1 MLHPDYKFD
10 LNHSSENEDEFLRTY
25 ATRFSNL
32 NGYGRLQTP
41 SGTYVG
47 TFEVGI
53 VVGDAKFHRKDG
65 VLFEGIWKR
74 NKDGTTS
81 SISEGKMSSLDGNW
95 IYHGGF
101 GRHFVPHG
109 QGTLLYRLKNSQGQL
124 VQKKYS
130 GVWQSD
136 KP

>member
-1 MLHPDYKFD
+1 MLHPDYNFD

-32 NGYGRLQTP
+32 SGYGRLQTP

-47 TFEVGI
+47 TFEGGM

-81 SISEGKMSSLDGNW
+81 SISEGKMSYGNL
-95 IYHGGF
+95 IYQGDLAVISTIGKAPVIQVEEFARSGGPKSIW
-101 GRHFVPHG
+101 G
-109 QGTLLYRLKNSQGQL
+109 
-124 VQKKYS
+124 
-130 GVWQSD
+130 
-136 KP
+136 